1 MSGQDD
7 TTDMIEYLRSVAGI
21 AIQSD
26 LLFIARRK
34 QDHTEMSHRW
44 EFPGGKV
51 EPNETSRQAI
61 VREIKEELDTTI
73 QVEEYF
79 DTVEYDY
86 PNFHLSMECFICT
99 ILEGKLTLLEHES
112 AKWLTKETLDLVD
125 WLPADLGLIA
135 KLKERL

>member
-1 MSGQDD
+1 
-7 TTDMIEYLRSVAGI
+7 MIKVVACLIEKDNKVLIAKRSTGDPNVLG
-21 AIQSD
+21 
-26 LLFIARRK
+26 K
-34 QDHTEMSHRW
+34 W

-51 EPNETSRQAI
+51 EPNETSKQAI

-112 AKWLTKETLDLVD
+112 AKWLTKETLDSVD
-125 WLPADLGLIA
+125 WLPADLGLIK
-135 KLKERL
+135 KLKDIL